1 MRRLR
6 TTLVGR
12 LFLSYLLVILVGL
25 LTTVIAANSL
35 APAFFSAGMARMMGG
50 RGMGGT
56 AMGPSAQGTAMMDPY
71 VQAAFR
77 QALSQALLV
86 AVVAATVTAL
96 LLNLLVARHIARP
109 IQAVLRATRRI
120 AAGHYAER
128 VALPATAAGDEL
140 AQLAAGFN
148 AMARSLEEAERR
160 RLELV
165 GDVAHE
171 LRTPVATLEGYLEG
185 LLDGVVAPSDRIW
198 AKLHGEAG
206 RLRRLI
212 DDLQEVSRAEARQ
225 LSLTVRAV
233 PPGAIIQAALDRM
246 QPQFEEQG
254 LALESRAPP
263 GLPPV
268 AADQDRAVQV
278 LTNLLTNALRYT
290 PTPGHV
296 TLSVERA
303 GAAVRIAVRDSGIGF
318 TAEQGQRLFERF
330 YRAEKSR
337 SRALGGSGIGLTI
350 ARALVE
356 AMDGRLWAESPG
368 PGQGSTFAFTLPIAQ
383 STAPSHGLSKS

>member
-6 TTLVGR
+6 TTLAGR

-25 LTTVIAANSL
+25 VTMVIAANSL
-35 APAFFSAGMARMMGG
+35 APAFFSAGMAHMMAG
-50 RGMGGT
+50 RGMGG
-56 AMGPSAQGTAMMDPY
+56 ALVGPSARGAPMMDPY

-77 QALSQALLV
+77 QALNQALLV

-96 LLNLLVARHIARP
+96 LLNLLVARYIARP
-109 IQAVLRATRRI
+109 IQAVLRATQRI
-120 AAGHYAER
+120 AAGHSAER
-128 VALPATAAGDEL
+128 VAVSTTEAADEL

-148 AMARSLEEAERR
+148 AMAHSLEEAERR

-185 LLDGVVAPSDRIW
+185 LLDGVVAPSDHIW

-233 PPGAIIQAALDRM
+233 PPGAIVQAALDRM

-254 LALESRAPP
+254 LALESRVPS
-263 GLPPV
+263 GLPAV

-290 PTPGHV
+290 PAPGHV
-296 TLSVERA
+296 ELSVERA
-303 GAAVRIAVRDSGIGF
+303 GAAVKFAVRDSGIGF
-318 TAEQGQRLFERF
+318 TPEQGRRLFERF

-356 AMDGRLWAESPG
+356 AMGGHIGAESPG
-368 PGQGSTFAFTLPIAQ
+368 PGQGSTFAFTLPIARERR
-383 STAPSHGLSKS
+383 PLGLSES